1 MGGIRT
7 VFESKKSLIDCSFMR
22 FCQVFKKNLLKFGKN
37 VQVFHFR
44 SISCTLFL
52 EKKGL
57 SGVIFCQIR
66 TKPQNRTVLVGR
78 Y

>member
-7 VFESKKSLIDCSFMR
+7 VFESKKSLSYSSFVR
-22 FCQVFKKNLLKFGKN
+22 FCQVLEKNLLKFGKN
-37 VQVFHFR
+37 LHVFHFR